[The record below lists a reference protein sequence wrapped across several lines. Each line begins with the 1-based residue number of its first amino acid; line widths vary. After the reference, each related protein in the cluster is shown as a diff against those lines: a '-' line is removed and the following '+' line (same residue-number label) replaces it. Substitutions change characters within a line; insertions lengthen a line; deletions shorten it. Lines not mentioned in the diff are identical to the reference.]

1 MKRLLLE
8 SSFQIEKPI
17 IKKQVVFLK
26 NVQKVLK
33 TDGNLQGQL
42 KNKFLKLTK
51 VDFHQGKKIFKGL
64 LSTSTN

>member
-17 IKKQVVFLK
+17 IKKQVAFFLK

-51 VDFHQGKKIFKGL
+51 VDFHQG
-64 LSTSTN
+64 

>member
-51 VDFHQGKKIFKGL
+51 VDFHQG
-64 LSTSTN
+64 